1 MLQNIFFGKRGQS
14 LVSLLMFV
22 MGIMAN
28 AQCSL
33 TGWKKFSQTEQ
44 SSIAVKEDGT
54 IWMWGNNTNGIKG
67 DGTENTED
75 RIL

>member
-1 MLQNIFFGKRGQS
+1 MLQNVFFGKRGQS

-54 IWMWGNNTNGIKG
+54 IWMWGKTQMVSRVMAPM
-67 DGTENTED
+67 EAW
-75 RIL
+75 